1 MSISHF
7 CYKYLSISVLVVS
20 GILFTSCMEEGP
32 AAPIE
37 EKLKEIIITEINYNP
52 EPADSIDTGNYEFV
66 EIRNNGVS
74 ECDMSNVAFTSG
86 IEYVFPSGKV
96 IAAGGFFVLAA
107 NPADYQK
114 RYGKAPDAAFTGAL
128 KNSGET
134 IVLTDTKTERPI
146 FSATF
151 MDVYPWPSRADGNG
165 YTLVPRKPKISD
177 NPDSASYWALS
188 VAKNGSPGADEPVV
202 VYINEVLTH
211 TDPPDVD
218 LVEIYNPEKSPV
230 SIGGWYLTDSRSQP
244 KKYLIPDGT
253 TVPAEGYLVIN
264 EMQFNDSTKIVSG
277 NIPFRLD
284 AHGEEVYL
292 VPPSG
297 DCITG
302 LCLGCKFGEL
312 ENGVSIGRYVTS
324 TGAVHYPRMKE
335 KTSGRVNSA
344 VEVGPVVISEI
355 MYNPPVGLWEYIVL
369 TNVSANPV
377 PLYYQLESDHT
388 WRLKG
393 AGFNFPKNVTINP
406 GEKIYIASD
415 TIPTEDFRALMKLD
429 ASVQIFS
436 TSMDLDNG
444 GEELALMKPQEPF
457 NDGVETVNPH
467 MDIDVV
473 DYNDKSPWPK
483 EADGQGYALVRI
495 DNNAY
500 GDDPINWK
508 AEKRVP

>member
-7 CYKYLSISVLVVS
+7 WYKFLSVPVLVVPC
-20 GILFTSCMEEGP
+20 ILFISCMEEGP
-32 AAPIE
+32 AGPIE
-37 EKLKEIIITEINYNP
+37 EKLKEIIVTEINYNP
-52 EPADSIDTGNYEFV
+52 EPADSLDTCDYEFV
-66 EIRNNGVS
+66 ELKNNGAS
-74 ECDMSNVAFTSG
+74 ECNMSNVAFTSG
-86 IEYVFPSGKV
+86 IEYEFPSGKV
-96 IAAGGFFVLAA
+96 IAAGSFFVLAA
-107 NPADYQK
+107 NSADFQK
-114 RYGKAPDAAFTGAL
+114 RYGKAPDAVYKGAL

-151 MDVYPWPSRADGNG
+151 KDVYPWPSRADGRG

-202 VYINEVLTH
+202 VYVNEVLTH

-218 LVEIYNPEKSPV
+218 FIELYNPESTPV
-230 SIGGWYLTDSRSQP
+230 SIGGWYLTDSKSQP

-253 TVPAEGYLVIN
+253 TIAAQGYLVFN

-284 AHGEEVYL
+284 SHGEEVYL

-297 DCITG
+297 DCITD

-324 TGAVHYPRMKE
+324 TGAVRYPRMKE
-335 KTSGRVNSA
+335 KTPGRANSA

-355 MYNPPVGLWEYIVL
+355 MYNPPAGLWEYVVI
-369 TNVSANPV
+369 TNISANPV

-393 AGFNFPKNVTINP
+393 AGFNFPKNITINP
-406 GEKIYIASD
+406 GEKMYIASD
-415 TIPTEDFRALMKLD
+415 TISEEDFRALMKLD

-436 TSMDLDNG
+436 TSMKLDNG
-444 GEELALMKPQEPF
+444 GEELSLMKPEDPF
-457 NDGVETVNPH
+457 DNGIKTVYPH

-473 DYNDKSPWPK
+473 EYNDKSPWPK
-483 EADGQGYALVRI
+483 EADGQGCALVRI

-508 AEKRVP
+508 AEKRTP